1 MPNDVSISL
10 TAKDK
15 VSAILKQVSK
25 ASYSTA
31 TEIDKLQDSLDT
43 LSAAKVD
50 LKTNLVQVQQE
61 AAEARKAFRSL
72 GDETSKRT
80 YSDKLLE
87 LERLEQQYYAV
98 SQSIKMV
105 ERQQSSL
112 ASSSRKQSSETRN
125 QELSELEQLEL
136 QYYALSEGINTVASD
151 EIALAG
157 TRSKIFN
164 RTSGASGAVS
174 AISSLGSAL
183 ATAGFGDMLSGSLS
197 GAAGAFLG
205 SYFGESDG
213 SAVESILSG
222 ALSGASMGAA
232 AGSMI
237 GGPGLGTAIGAAAG
251 GLIGAASGGI
261 EAATQK
267 FTEKDEAFKAYVQE
281 ATEGVLEEQATALT
295 NGSAIAGSREQTKM
309 AFAKALGGDETAD
322 AYLEQVRE
330 MATRTNYTYDEIT
343 AYTKQ
348 LLNSYA
354 PDEILSVLG
363 DLSDATAGLDLTSS
377 DVSLWVSGLN
387 RMRITDKATLEY
399 LNYFSERGLN
409 VYEALSEALG
419 VQESAVQELISDGK
433 VSGTQAAD
441 AILDYIGEQYGGLS
455 EQLASSYEGL
465 MGNIQDANADLQN
478 SLGEGYN
485 KTRKAG
491 LQEQL
496 DWMNGEMGESMQQA
510 YEKIGAFRASLENT
524 RDQMERDALTAVMSG
539 VMPEE
544 GFEAQLSRL
553 QEMAEEYAAAE
564 QVLTINPE
572 GSKAAQEAAATQ
584 GELLE
589 RARVMAQNEYNASEG
604 AQILLE
610 SQLQLAESV
619 AADTSADE
627 TYWNTGLRQGQVY
640 MNGIASAIQSAKL
653 PRPQMPS
660 VAGVSV
666 SEEIMDLYTPPAFRS
681 DKEAAIG
688 ENRVPRDNTLYLLHE
703 GERVLTAREARA
715 QDQGGTGGVN
725 IYMGGNYTV
734 RQDSDIG
741 AIAEAVAARIM
752 AQVRI
757 LRV

>member
-1 MPNDVSISL
+1 MPDVSIALS
-10 TAKDK
+10 AKDNYTTT
-15 VSAILKQVSK
+15 LKK
-25 ASYSTA
+25 IADA
-31 TEIDKLQDSLDT
+31 TRTGVKSIESLQQSLDT
-43 LSAAKVD
+43 LNKTRVSVQLNMTKVKNELREAKKRFEETGDAADELAMKD
-50 LKTNLVQVQQE
+50 KQFELNNLTSQLKAVNANAIE
-61 AAEARKAFRSL
+61 AEKSM
-72 GDETSKRT
+72 RT
-80 YSDKLLE
+80 
-87 LERLEQQYYAV
+87 
-98 SQSIKMV
+98 
-105 ERQQSSL
+105 
-112 ASSSRKQSSETRN
+112 
-125 QELSELEQLEL
+125 
-136 QYYALSEGINTVASD
+136 
-151 EIALAG
+151 LAG
-157 TRSKIFN
+157 TNSKIAN
-164 RTSGASGAVS
+164 RQSAAGGSSAKAGSSGSMLGTV
-174 AISSLGSAL
+174 GSAL
-183 ATAGFGDMLSGSLS
+183 ATAGFGDMLSNSLS
-197 GAAGAFLG
+197 GAAGAFFGSYYGTTDGAVIESFLG
-205 SYFGESDG
+205 S
-213 SAVESILSG
+213 AISG
-222 ALSGASMGAA
+222 ATMGAA

-237 GGPGLGTAIGAAAG
+237 APGVGTAIGAAAG
-251 GLIGAASGGI
+251 GLIGAVSGGI

-363 DLSDATAGLDLTSS
+363 DLSDATAGLNLNSS

-409 VYEALSEALG
+409 VYEALSQALG
-419 VQESAVQELISDGK
+419 VQESAVQDLISDGK

-455 EQLASSYEGL
+455 DRLASSYEGL
-465 MGNIQDANADLQN
+465 MGNIEDANADLQAAM
-478 SLGEGYN
+478 GEGYN
-485 KTRKAG
+485 EARKAG

-496 DWMNGEMGESMQQA
+496 DWMNGEMGASMQQA
-510 YEKIGAFRASLENT
+510 YEQIGAFQASLENT
-524 RDQMERDALTAVMSG
+524 REQMVRDAMDAVMTG
-539 VMPEE
+539 VMPED
-544 GFEAQLSRL
+544 GFEAQLARL
-553 QEMAEEYAAAE
+553 QEMAEEYASAAS
-564 QVLTINPE
+564 IA
-572 GSKAAQEAAATQ
+572 AAQPADSTAAQQAQADMGRLLAEAQ
-584 GELLE
+584 
-589 RARVMAQNEYNASEG
+589 VMAQNEYNASEG

-610 SQLQLAESV
+610 SQLTLAQQV
-619 AADTSADE
+619 AADTSADA
-627 TYWNTGLRQGQVY
+627 TYYNAGLRLGQQY
-640 MNGIASAIQSAKL
+640 TKGISAAIASY
-653 PRPQMPS
+653 RPQTITIPVVTGS
-660 VAGVSV
+660 IGTSAGVATGTFVGKTTGSHLTGAT
-666 SEEIMDLYTPPAFRS
+666 SPYR
-681 DKEAAIG
+681 AIG

-725 IYMGGNYTV
+725 IYMSGTYYV

-757 LRV
+757 LR